1 MNPAALFRMKADL
14 KRFHA
19 EHPKF
24 TAFLQYAS
32 EHALKEGNV
41 VVVTVRQPDGTETRS
56 NLRLSE
62 NDVGMLTNLREL
74 IKTEQ

>member
-14 KRFHA
+14 KRFQE

-24 TAFLQYAS
+24 TTFLHYAS
-32 EHALKEGNV
+32 QHGLREGNV
-41 VVVTVRQPDGTETRS
+41 VVITVRQPDGTETRS

-62 NDVGMLTNLREL
+62 DDVRMLGNLLEML
-74 IKTEQ
+74 KTE

>member
-1 MNPAALFRMKADL
+1 MNPAALLYMKADL
-14 KRFHA
+14 KRFQE

-41 VVVTVRQPDGTETRS
+41 VVITVRQPDGSETRS

-62 NDVGMLTNLREL
+62 NDVRMLTNLLE
-74 IKTEQ
+74 IMKTEQ